1 MSKYICEI
9 KNIPY
14 IGGLSISINDKTG
27 SPLNILGTFI
37 NIDIETSKD
46 KILMILDNIN
56 SIEKNNAYEFKYL
69 GEICAIYVYKKKSLI
84 VDTLSG
90 VNYQEDYDYDFFNIA
105 PPDICDFEEIE
116 TSELKKIIELWLNEV
131 DETYYFR
138 S

>member
-9 KNIPY
+9 KKNIPY

-37 NIDIETSKD
+37 NIDIGTSKD

-69 GEICAIYVYKKKSLI
+69 GEICAIYVYKKR
-84 VDTLSG
+84 V
-90 VNYQEDYDYDFFNIA
+90 
-105 PPDICDFEEIE
+105 
-116 TSELKKIIELWLNEV
+116 
-131 DETYYFR
+131 
-138 S
+138 